1 MLMVMVI
8 RFQLGLIVTNLT
20 AKTNCIIDNPKLE
33 FYFFW
38 VYSYVSKLS
47 YGRPT
52 NSNNLSLTFLKS
64 Q

>member
-20 AKTNCIIDNPKLE
+20 TKTNCIIDNLKLE
-33 FYFFW
+33 FSFFLGLLI
-38 VYSYVSKLS
+38 SKLS
-47 YGRPT
+47 YGMPT